1 MNLKLTLIFIII
13 LELGS
18 IYPCKAQ
25 QPYDVGRLFSVESLR
40 EDFTILRNVL
50 QEAHI
55 GLYRYVS
62 KETMDSLMD
71 AQFNKIE
78 HSMTEID
85 FYKIINPV
93 MCAIRDEHTFALP
106 SVEYWNNEIGQT
118 VYTGNP
124 SPSKAK
130 LFPFFIKVIDNR
142 LFIDNNLSSDPSI
155 PDGTE
160 IRSVNGK
167 EGSILIKQLLSTLP
181 TNGYIETFRTRNLE
195 QFSLQQTHNRFM
207 VNYAIFIGRPDSFNI
222 AIQKPGATQVEIF
235 AVPALTSKDIYNYY
249 WRRYSAVNDV
259 KKRIENPV
267 EFKLLTAKTAYLRL
281 SDFHEAPWRKYNLSH
296 STEYRNDYNFINE
309 KRIENLVID
318 LRGNEGGNLGMGVE
332 LFKFIF
338 TDPFRIYDYHE
349 CKNYRFPAFK
359 KYMRDPEAMDRF
371 PDSVFVKTAENTF
384 RSNPQIKTEV
394 WSRPMQP
401 VPNPYRNKLYVLIN
415 GATGSAASMFATIIR
430 VNRKDAIFIGE
441 ESGGDIEGPISG
453 QGMDITLPNT
463 RIRADIPF
471 IRRFVHLNGYVH
483 KKGRGIIPDH
493 VVPTSIQDFVNKE
506 DTQLKYALGI
516 IKK

>member
-1 MNLKLTLIFIII
+1 MDLKLTLILSIT
-13 LELGS
+13 LELIW
-18 IYPCKAQ
+18 IYPSRAQ
-25 QPYDVGRLFSVESLR
+25 QPYDAGRLFSIGSLR
-40 EDFTILRNVL
+40 EDFTTLRNVL

-71 AQFNKIE
+71 AQFNKID
-78 HSMTEID
+78 HPMTEID
-85 FYKIINPV
+85 FYKIVNPV

-106 SVEYWNNEIGQT
+106 SAEYWNNEIGQT
-118 VYTGNP
+118 VYTGNT
-124 SPSKAK
+124 SSSKAK

-160 IRSVNGK
+160 ILSVNGK
-167 EGSILIKQLLSTLP
+167 QSAILIKSLLPTLP
-181 TNGYIETFRTRNLE
+181 TNGFIETFRSRNLE
-195 QFSLQQTHNRFM
+195 QFSLQQTYNRFI
-207 VNYAIFIGRPDSFNI
+207 VHYAIFIGRPDTFNI
-222 AIQKPGATQVEIF
+222 VIQKPGTTQVERTTL
-235 AVPALTSKDIYNYY
+235 PALPSKDIYNHY

-267 EFKLLTAKTAYLRL
+267 EFKLLTPKTAYLRL

-296 STEYRNDYNFINE
+296 STEYRNDFNYIKMKGIEAFI
-309 KRIENLVID
+309 ID

-332 LFKFIF
+332 LLQYIF
-338 TDPFRIYDYHE
+338 TGPFRIYDYHE

-359 KYMRDPEAMDRF
+359 KYMRYPEAMERL
-371 PDSVFVKTAENTF
+371 PDSVFVRTNENTF
-384 RSNPQIKTEV
+384 RSDPQVKTES

-401 VPNPYRNKLYVLIN
+401 IPDPYRNKLYVLIN
-415 GATGSAASMFATIIR
+415 GATGSAASMFATIVR

-441 ESGGDIEGPISG
+441 ESGGDIEGPVSG
-453 QGMDITLPNT
+453 EGMDIMLPNT

-471 IRRFVHLNGYVH
+471 IRRVVNLNGYTH

-493 VVPTSIQDFVNKE
+493 VIATSIHDFVNKE
-506 DTQLKYALGI
+506 DTQLRYTLDLIEK
-516 IKK
+516 